1 MALNQIDLNEND
13 MKVLDKVKKIHN
25 DPKMRNGLAIHKALE
40 LLDTYIIKKSK

>member
-13 MKVLDKVKKIHN
+13 MKVLDKVKKMNN

-40 LLDTYIIKKSK
+40 LLDTYLTK